1 MSVAEINERK
11 KWMVFVGNIP
21 LDVEPKWVH
30 ALFKDAGKLE
40 KIWFRSFLLDKQF
53 ESSKI

>member
-1 MSVAEINERK
+1 
-11 KWMVFVGNIP
+11 MVFVGNIP